1 VVSRPAADVGDDAQ
15 TRGSAVRRGP
25 KPARHALSGPLRPAG
40 THSGTGALRDC
51 CTSSFIRVWRNAG
64 SFSASS
70 TEHGD
75 RREQAQTQHQ
85 HQNSASK
92 SQHPPPNTHHP
103 PRTTQQDGSA
113 PAPLFACVRYR
124 TPPPTGKRPERR
136 RRLFRF
142 AVRFVVSDGSSGP
155 IRPSLNLSNH
165 VRR

>member
-1 VVSRPAADVGDDAQ
+1 MTRKREDRPYDAVQSLRGMPYRGRYGRLEHTRGPGRCAIAVHLRLSGFGGTPGHSQRPARSTAIAVSRPK
-15 TRGSAVRRGP
+15 RN
-25 KPARHALSGPLRPAG
+25 
-40 THSGTGALRDC
+40 
-51 CTSSFIRVWRNAG
+51 TS
-64 SFSASS
+64 
-70 TEHGD
+70 TK
-75 RREQAQTQHQ
+75 TQHPRANT
-85 HQNSASK
+85 H
-92 SQHPPPNTHHP
+92 HPPPNTHHP